1 MSIIFNIIFWVQNF
15 FFQEVYYEPSLFRKR
30 KQNSLVFVVW
40 LKVSYGLSARNSD
53 ASLSEMIW
61 DFKCPIKNRISI
73 PDALFT

>member
-53 ASLSEMIW
+53 ATS
-61 DFKCPIKNRISI
+61 CPYLKWYEILNAQLK
-73 PDALFT
+73 TE